1 MVSHLQKVFP
11 SDNEQQIKLLTH
23 AYSRHF
29 LKQAL
34 HRAYDCRKA
43 YYLYTQQGPECD
55 VNCSDVVLFWR
66 IQQVIKVTANALR
79 QQVINREARRLDKEI
94 KEVLDEYG
102 EDDEKK
108 QQLLT
113 GKRVTL
119 AEELSMLNPIKLII
133 SNPSD
138 HLLFVFFSVRV
149 RHIQEKL
156 EEFINALNQEK

>member
-1 MVSHLQKVFP
+1 M
-11 SDNEQQIKLLTH
+11 
-23 AYSRHF
+23 
-29 LKQAL
+29 
-34 HRAYDCRKA
+34 
-43 YYLYTQQGPECD
+43 
-55 VNCSDVVLFWR
+55 VLFWR

-119 AEELSMLNPIKLII
+119 AEELS
-133 SNPSD
+133 
-138 HLLFVFFSVRV
+138 
-149 RHIQEKL
+149 E
-156 EEFINALNQEK
+156 